1 MEVRETPSFQEYN
14 VIVSLEWTRVFLATY
29 NIKGVYP
36 QTTVTFN
43 ETNAQ
48 LKVSYNI
55 PYNVSVTASLCG
67 QNVTT
72 DIQLFY
78 NGKATN
84 TITPPV
90 LLLF

>member
-1 MEVRETPSFQEYN
+1 MRETPSFQEYN
-14 VIVSLEWTRVFLATY
+14 VIVNLEWTRVFLATY
-29 NIKGVYP
+29 NITRVFP

-43 ETNAQ
+43 EISAQ